1 MNKSVLLCGVGG
13 QGTILASKL
22 IAAAAMNKGLPVLT
36 AETIGMAQR
45 GGSVVSHLRMGEG
58 NYSPLIG
65 KGKADIIIAF
75 EPAEAVRMLPFL
87 KEGGSV
93 VVSSRPV
100 IPVTAALGASTY
112 NGQEM
117 ITYLKS
123 KISHLTVVDSDKAF
137 RELHS
142 SKVLNMVLL
151 GAALRT
157 GELNLTEDDIITAMK
172 QKLPEKLHELNIKAL
187 HHTAL

>member
-22 IAAAAMNKGLPVLT
+22 LAAAAMNKDISVLT

-45 GGSVVSHLRMGEG
+45 GGSVVSHLRMGD
-58 NYSPLIG
+58 NLYSPLIG

-75 EPAEAVRMLPFL
+75 EPAEAVRMLPFV
-87 KEGGSV
+87 KKGGSV
-93 VVSSRPV
+93 VVNSRPI
-100 IPVTAALGASTY
+100 IPVTAALGNSTY

-117 ITYLKS
+117 IAYLKENVE
-123 KISHLTVVDSDKAF
+123 HVTVVDGDEAF
-137 RELHS
+137 KTLQS
-142 SKVLNMVLL
+142 PKVLNMVLL

-157 GELNLTEDDIITAMK
+157 GELGLAQDDIITAMK
-172 QKLPEKLHELNIKAL
+172 QKLPEKFHELNIKAL
-187 HHTAL
+187 NYTA

>member
-1 MNKSVLLCGVGG
+1 MSKSVLLCGVGG

-22 IAAAAMNKGLPVLT
+22 IAAAAMNKNIPVLT

-58 NYSPLIG
+58 IHSPLIG
-65 KGKADIIIAF
+65 KGKADIIIGF

-93 VVSSRPV
+93 VVNSRPI
-100 IPVTAALGASTY
+100 IPVTAALGGSDY

-117 ITYLKS
+117 ITYLKT
-123 KISHLTVVDSDKAF
+123 KIKKLTVVDGDEAF
-137 RELHS
+137 KELES

-157 GELNLTEDDIITAMK
+157 GELSLSEEDIIEAMK
-172 QKLPEKLHELNIKAL
+172 QKLPEKFHELNRKAL
-187 HHTAL
+187 NYRA

>member
-22 IAAAAMNKGLPVLT
+22 LAAAAMNKDISVLT

-45 GGSVVSHLRMGEG
+45 GGSVVSQLRMGD
-58 NYSPLIG
+58 NLYSPLIG

-87 KEGGSV
+87 KKGGSV
-93 VVSSRPV
+93 VVNSRPI
-100 IPVTAALGASTY
+100 IPVTAALGNSTY

-117 ITYLKS
+117 IAYLKENVE
-123 KISHLTVVDSDKAF
+123 HVTVVDGDEAF
-137 RELHS
+137 KTLQS
-142 SKVLNMVLL
+142 PKVLNMVLL

-157 GELNLTEDDIITAMK
+157 GELGLAQDDIITAMK
-172 QKLPEKLHELNIKAL
+172 QKLPEKFHELNIKAL
-187 HHTAL
+187 NYTA

>member
-172 QKLPEKLHELNIKAL
+172 QKLPERLHELNIKAL
-187 HHTAL
+187 HQTAL

>member
-1 MNKSVLLCGVGG
+1 MSKSILLCGVGG

-22 IAAAAMNKGLPVLT
+22 MAAAAMDKNIPVLT

-58 NYSPLIG
+58 IHSPLIG
-65 KGKADIIIAF
+65 RGKADIIIGF

-87 KEGGSV
+87 KTGGSV
-93 VVSSRPV
+93 VVNSRPI
-100 IPVTAALGASTY
+100 IPVTAALGNSDY

-117 ITYLKS
+117 IDYLRQK
-123 KISHLTVVDSDKAF
+123 KVNLTVVDGDEAFKA
-137 RELHS
+137 LHS
-142 SKVLNMVLL
+142 PKVLNMVLL

-157 GELNLTEDDIITAMK
+157 GELGLTEEDIVSAMK
-172 QKLPEKLHELNIKAL
+172 RKLPEKFHELNIRAL
-187 HHTAL
+187 HFTA

>member
-1 MNKSVLLCGVGG
+1 MSKSVLLCGVGG

-22 IAAAAMNKGLPVLT
+22 MAAAAMNKNIPVLT

-58 NYSPLIG
+58 IYSPLIG
-65 KGKADIIIAF
+65 KGKADIIIGF

-87 KEGGSV
+87 KECGSV
-93 VVSSRPV
+93 VVNSRPI
-100 IPVTAALGASTY
+100 IPVTAALGNLDY

-117 ITYLKS
+117 ITYLK
-123 KISHLTVVDSDKAF
+123 KKAAHVTVVDGDEAF
-137 RELHS
+137 RILQS

-157 GELNLTEDDIITAMK
+157 GELGLTEEDIIAAMK
-172 QKLPEKLHELNIKAL
+172 QKLPEKFHELNIRAL
-187 HHTAL
+187 TFVK